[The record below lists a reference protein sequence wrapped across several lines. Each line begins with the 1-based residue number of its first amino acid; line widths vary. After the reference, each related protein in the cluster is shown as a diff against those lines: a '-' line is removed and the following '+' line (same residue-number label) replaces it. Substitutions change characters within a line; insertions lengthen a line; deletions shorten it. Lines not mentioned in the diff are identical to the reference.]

1 MSEFIEIKVGE
12 KSYQFPLISGTDG
25 KKGIDMRGLHQKT
38 GLISYDPGFLIPHT
52 QLVEFPEEIRIRENF
67 NTAVT
72 TLPTSFNILRL
83 WKPAI
88 F

>member
-25 KKGIDMRGLHQKT
+25 KKGIDIRGLHQKT
-38 GLISYDPGFLIPHT
+38 GLIAYDPGFLTPLMR
-52 QLVEFPEEIRIRENF
+52 LVEFPEEIRIRENF
-67 NTAVT
+67 STAVT
-72 TLPTSFNILRL
+72 TSPTSFNILRL
-83 WKPAI
+83 WKPVI